1 VCADEN
7 KRLVHFW
14 FEEAW
19 NQGRTEII
27 DQLVAPDCL
36 IYGLGDPLRGPDP
49 FKEFHRQYTSAFPD
63 LKIEVHQVVAE
74 GDWTA
79 QRFGGVGTH
88 TGDGLGVAAT
98 GNPVS
103 FTAMSFTR
111 WKDGR
116 MIEAH
121 NTVDFAELHRVVGLT

>member
-1 VCADEN
+1 VSAEGN

-19 NQGRTEII
+19 NNGRTEII

-36 IYGLGDPLRGPDP
+36 IFGLGDPLRGPDP
-49 FKEFHRQYTSAFPD
+49 FKEFHARYRGAFPD
-63 LKIEVHQVVAE
+63 LLIQVHHVVAE
-74 GDWTA
+74 DDWTA

-88 TGDGLGVAAT
+88 TGDGLGVPAT
-98 GNPVS
+98 GNPIS
-103 FTAMSFTR
+103 FTGMSFTR

-121 NTVDFAELHRVVGLT
+121 NNVDFTEMHRVAGLT